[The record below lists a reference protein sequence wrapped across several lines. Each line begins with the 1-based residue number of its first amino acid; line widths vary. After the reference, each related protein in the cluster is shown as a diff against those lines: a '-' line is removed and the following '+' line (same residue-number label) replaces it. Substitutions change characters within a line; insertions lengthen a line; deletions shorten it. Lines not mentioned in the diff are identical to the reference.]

1 MKALILA
8 GGYGT
13 RLRPLTCSRPKQLLP
28 LIDST
33 LIGYLLNQLRET
45 GIKEIVLAT
54 GQNSESLQSELDDGA
69 KYGITL
75 HFSEEPHPLG
85 TAGAIKYAEPYLPEK
100 TPFLVLNGDIV
111 SNIPYHH
118 LIHYHHEHQATAT
131 IALYRVADPSRYGV
145 VDVTPNGHIRRFV
158 EKPRPAQAPSNLI
171 NAGCYVLNDTVLEHI
186 PTNQEVSIEY
196 DVFPTLCQSHGVYGW
211 EHHGFW
217 VDTGT
222 PTSFL
227 EAHQTIRSQ
236 MHKTP
241 FVGSQTRIA
250 KQAKIEPTVTIG
262 NHVVIGAHSRIS
274 NSIIFDEAVIGERVI
289 IDSSIVG
296 QGAQIG
302 NGLHL
307 EAHTLVGDGA
317 TLDAGAIIQPGTLV
331 CPQYHVEKGRKP
343 PYCFVKH
350 LTPL

>member
-28 LIDST
+28 LTDST
-33 LIGYLLNQLRET
+33 LIGYILNQLRET
-45 GIKEIVLAT
+45 GIKEVVLAT
-54 GQNSESLQSELDDGA
+54 GQNTDSLQSELGDGSQH
-69 KYGITL
+69 GITL
-75 HFSEEPHPLG
+75 HFSQEPHPLG
-85 TAGAIKYAEPYLPEK
+85 TAGAIKFAEPYLPEK

-118 LIHYHHEHQATAT
+118 LIHYHHEHQAMAT

-145 VDVTPNGHIRRFV
+145 VDITVNGLIQRFV

-171 NAGCYVLNDTVLEHI
+171 NAGCYILNHAVLDQI
-186 PTNQEVSIEY
+186 PTNQVVSLEY
-196 DVFPTLCQSHGVYGW
+196 DVFPVLCQSHGVFGW

-222 PTSFL
+222 PASFL

-241 FVGSQTRIA
+241 FVGSETRIA
-250 KQAKIEPTVTIG
+250 KLAKIEPTVTIG
-262 NHVVIGAHSRIS
+262 NHVVIGAHSQIS
-274 NSIIFDEAVIGERVI
+274 NSIIFNDAVIGEGTI

-302 NGLHL
+302 NNLHL
-307 EAHTLVGDGA
+307 EAHTIVGDGA
-317 TLDAGAIIQPGTLV
+317 ILDTGAIIESGALV
-331 CPQYHVEKGRKP
+331 CPGYHVEKGEKP

-350 LTPL
+350 LIPL